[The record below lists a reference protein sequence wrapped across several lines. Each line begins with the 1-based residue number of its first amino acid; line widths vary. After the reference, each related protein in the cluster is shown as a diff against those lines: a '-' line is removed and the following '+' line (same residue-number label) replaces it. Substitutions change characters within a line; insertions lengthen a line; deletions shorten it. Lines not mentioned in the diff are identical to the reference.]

1 MTFWVA
7 GAAVGGAAL
16 GAWGA
21 NKAAGAQ
28 SDAANRAADL
38 QSQQFQITQQ
48 NQQPWIDAGKNAL
61 TQLQGMNY
69 TPFGQTN
76 WQQDPG
82 YQFRLS
88 EGLKSLD
95 RQAAA
100 NGGLISGNALKA
112 AQGYGQNMASQEY
125 QNAFNRYQAEW
136 QAKLNPLQSMA
147 GLGQTTAAQLG
158 NQGMTAANNI
168 GNSLQSAAASRAS
181 GYVGA
186 TNALTNSLG
195 QYMNYNQN
203 QQYLN
208 ALQQPQ
214 YGTGSQMTFGPTTNG
229 LTLP

>member
-16 GAWGA
+16 GAWSA
-21 NKAAGAQ
+21 NQAAGAQ
-28 SDAANRAADL
+28 ADAANRAADL
-38 QSQQFQITQQ
+38 QSQQFRIAQQ
-48 NQQPWIDAGKNAL
+48 NQQPWTDAGRNAL
-61 TQLQGMNY
+61 TQLQGMSY
-69 TPFGQTN
+69 TPFGQTS

-100 NGGLISGNALKA
+100 SGGLISGNALKA

-125 QNAFNRYQAEW
+125 QNAFNRYQSEW

-147 GLGQTTAAQLG
+147 GIGQTTAAQLG
-158 NQGMTAANNI
+158 NQGMTAAGNI
-168 GNSLQSAAASRAS
+168 GNSLQSAAAARAS

-186 TNALTNSLG
+186 TNALTSSLG

-208 ALQQPQ
+208 ALQRQP
-214 YGTGSQMTFGPTTNG
+214 YGTGSPVTVGPTTNG
-229 LTLP
+229 LMLP